1 MLFKHSVK
9 CLLLSDSACKDQAAG
24 IAPVRNVPVCSS
36 VTSSSK
42 ANWLSASWGPGGG
55 GFRRRDTE
63 GHDDVLNC
71 VLPNVIG
78 FTTEDGKEHLVKV
91 PEGTAF
97 DELNEWVKT
106 ENFVKLLEL
115 ESVTGDA

>member
-1 MLFKHSVK
+1 M
-9 CLLLSDSACKDQAAG
+9 
-24 IAPVRNVPVCSS
+24 RNVPVCKCRKRLHFCLAVERCNYVTGSS

>member
-1 MLFKHSVK
+1 MPGSWFGRTY
-9 CLLLSDSACKDQAAG
+9 SDSACKDQAAG